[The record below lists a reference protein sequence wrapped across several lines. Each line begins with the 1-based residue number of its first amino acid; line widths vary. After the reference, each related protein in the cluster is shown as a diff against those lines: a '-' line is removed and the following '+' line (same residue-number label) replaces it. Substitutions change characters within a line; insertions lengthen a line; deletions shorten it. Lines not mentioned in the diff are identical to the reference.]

1 MIAPVISC
9 IGIVSALLASSA
21 HTHPHPLKTP
31 AVSRVK
37 KISPVKISGKKTVKP
52 QKAAIASKK
61 KTLPEPA
68 NNNIPENTPAAA
80 TSSMVVDAHPAL
92 WMIHKNNTTIYL
104 FGTIHMLDPRYSW
117 FKNHVRDAFEQSSE
131 LVIETKAPPADQV
144 QAIVSELATDKSGLP
159 LEKRLPPAL
168 NRRVQA
174 ELAHFHI
181 AKNSMDRFSP
191 WFVAV
196 TLTLLH
202 YQKSGIKT
210 MAGVEPVLIAQ
221 AQSEAKNIG
230 ELEDFKQQLS
240 FLSNLS
246 SADQI
251 SFLQSSLEE
260 DEQSSFII
268 RLLIKAWAGGDE
280 DRLANIVN
288 QNLSQIPHLQTILLE
303 NRNRRWADWIE
314 NRLKTPGTVF
324 MAVGAGHLG
333 GAHSLRKILAE
344 RQIYAVRI
352 AN

>member
-1 MIAPVISC
+1 MITPIISC
-9 IGIVSALLASSA
+9 IGILSALLAASA
-21 HTHPHPLKTP
+21 HPQPHRIQ
-31 AVSRVK
+31 AASRVK
-37 KISPVKISGKKTVKP
+37 KISSAKTPAKKPVAVVAKGK
-52 QKAAIASKK
+52 
-61 KTLPEPA
+61 LPAPA
-68 NNNIPENTPAAA
+68 NNNHPENTPTAA
-80 TSSMVVDAHPAL
+80 TSSVVVDAHPAL

-117 FKNHVRDAFEQSSE
+117 FNHHVREAFEQSSE

-174 ELAHFHI
+174 ELTRFHMP
-181 AKNSMDRFSP
+181 KNSMDHFSP

-210 MAGVEPVLIAQ
+210 MAGVEPVLISQ

-268 RLLIKAWAGGDE
+268 RLLIKAWASGDE
-280 DRLANIVN
+280 DRLANMVN
-288 QNLSQIPHLQTILLE
+288 QTLGQIPHLQTILVE

-333 GAHSLRKILAE
+333 GNYSLRKILAE